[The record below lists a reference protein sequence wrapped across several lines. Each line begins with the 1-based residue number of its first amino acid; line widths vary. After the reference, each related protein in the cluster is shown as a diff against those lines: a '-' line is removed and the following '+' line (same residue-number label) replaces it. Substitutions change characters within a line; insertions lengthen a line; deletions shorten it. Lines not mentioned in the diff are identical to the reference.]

1 MTSCANATRAAVT
14 GSREFERAAGMGAKI
29 YLLVENGSWEQA
41 WDGEFRTRM
50 TPQALIASMTA
61 WLARYN
67 CQLLFCEPKLSGPLI
82 REVLY
87 REAKELLESE
97 AF

>member
-1 MTSCANATRAAVT
+1 
-14 GSREFERAAGMGAKI
+14 MG
-29 YLLVENGSWEQA
+29 
-41 WDGEFRTRM
+41 R
-50 TPQALIASMTA
+50 

-67 CQLLFCEPKLSGPLI
+67 CQMLFCEPKLSGPLI